1 MARVTMVSSVV
12 CCDFILTMSCSPSNA
27 IRGAFTLVLGFLK
40 IQGYDNEGKS
50 TLEGVFYEYDIHST
64 SK

>member
-1 MARVTMVSSVV
+1 MARVITGFMSSR
-12 CCDFILTMSCSPSNA
+12 CDSILTMSCSPSNA
-27 IRGAFTLVLGFLK
+27 KRGAFTLVLGFLK

-50 TLEGVFYEYDIHST
+50 TLEGVFYDYDLHST